1 MKNEKLLEYVEYF
14 NTLYW
19 AGDILMSISD
29 CEGLQ
34 KHSWFTKHT
43 DKQKENIMK
52 KIHENWKVLSNYDP
66 MLLSDEIWKNL
77 FNNSIDKKAYII
89 YVLRRFGEISS
100 YLNLG
105 NEVRF
110 DFRALACS
118 NLIRKIDSYTFEEH
132 TKLMI
137 NHTLYSHEIER
148 YVVFCRETLRRFL
161 TSFDCKCH
169 DFGYDIIEIQRE
181 AGFCVYKQDAKEMER
196 FVRHGVGYNT
206 TLSQTD
212 YPNDIP
218 ERHSMDN
225 TKQTEKVSALLLSIF
240 KDDTAILNKFLSRIK
255 GKSGVKVVTEVQ
267 ALMELKKVR
276 KEDVNRPLWT
286 EISKIQNVGTESN
299 WNAVLNSKHVSQ
311 VKAITSEYQ

>member
-1 MKNEKLLEYVEYF
+1 MKNDKLLEYVEYF

-29 CEGLQ
+29 YKGLQ
-34 KHSWFTKHT
+34 KHSRFAKCT
-43 DKQKENIMK
+43 DEQKEDITS
-52 KIHENWKVLSNYDP
+52 KIYENWKALSNYDP

-89 YVLRRFGEISS
+89 YVLRRFGEISA

-110 DFRALACS
+110 DFRALTCS
-118 NLIRKIDSYTFEEH
+118 NIIRKIDSYTFEEH
-132 TKLMI
+132 TEQMI
-137 NHTLYSHEIER
+137 NRTLYNHEMER
-148 YVVFCRETLRRFL
+148 YVSFCRDKLRRFL

-181 AGFCVYKQDAKEMER
+181 AGFCIYKQDTKEMEI
-196 FVRHGVGYNT
+196 FARHGISYNA

-212 YPNDIP
+212 HPNDTP
-218 ERHSMDN
+218 EKYSIYDAKH
-225 TKQTEKVSALLLSIF
+225 TEKVSALLLSIF
-240 KDDTAILNKFLSRIK
+240 KGDVTMLNKFLSRIK
-255 GKSGVKVVTEVQ
+255 GKSGVKVAIEVQ
-267 ALMELKKVR
+267 ALMKLNKVR

-286 EISKIQNVGTESN
+286 EISKIQNIGTESN
-299 WNAVLNSKHVSQ
+299 WNTVLNSKHISQ
-311 VKAITSEYQ
+311 VEAIISEYQ

>member
-34 KHSWFTKHT
+34 KHSRFTKCT
-43 DKQKENIMK
+43 DKQKEDIMK

-66 MLLSDEIWKNL
+66 ILLSDEIWKNL

-89 YVLRRFGEISS
+89 YVLRRFGEISA

-110 DFRALACS
+110 DFRALTCS
-118 NLIRKIDSYTFEEH
+118 NLIRKIDSYTSKEH
-132 TKLMI
+132 TKQMI

-148 YVVFCRETLRRFL
+148 YVVFCREILSRFL

-169 DFGYDIIEIQRE
+169 DFGYDIMEIQRE
-181 AGFCVYKQDAKEMER
+181 AGFCIYKQDTKEMKR
-196 FVRHGVGYNT
+196 FARHGIGYNV

-212 YPNDIP
+212 YLNDIP
-218 ERHSMDN
+218 EEYSIEN
-225 TKQTEKVSALLLSIF
+225 AKQPEKVSVLLLGIF
-240 KDDTAILNKFLSRIK
+240 KGDVIILNKFLSRIK
-255 GKSGVKVVTEVQ
+255 NKSGVKVVIEVQ
-267 ALMELKKVR
+267 ALMELKKIR

-299 WNAVLNSKHVSQ
+299 WNAVLNSKHISQ
-311 VKAITSEYQ
+311 VKAIISEYQ